1 MTQSFTGK
9 LTSADHK
16 SHIPVSF
23 EVPEGTT
30 RLTISIET
38 SPVRASGALF
48 DNMVCL
54 SLFGPK
60 GARGARHNNPD
71 RTIII
76 EATYASPGYVSGP
89 IEPGEWTVF
98 MDTFRVLGPD
108 PLNWEISVNIETD
121 PIEEKVPFTEPLLA
135 ETGPGW
141 YRGDLHAHSLH
152 SDADW
157 EIADLVN
164 WAKKRGLDFVTL
176 TDHNTVSGH
185 AEALSLAD
193 DTLLTMG
200 GVELTTHYGH
210 ALTLGER
217 QWQEW
222 RPGTVSGM
230 SMPNI
235 AESVIQRGGTYIIA
249 HPKSPGDPAC
259 TGCRWEYEDMMPG
272 PAKIVEIWNG
282 GVWAD
287 YNEDGLALFYDWLKQ
302 GHRLVATAGTDNHG
316 EDDVTSDFGFN
327 HVFATSRTESA
338 ILEAVRAGR
347 NYLSVGPKLILT
359 ATDHMGNS
367 IPMGGTAENPSSIQV
382 EWSTES
388 EPLTLH
394 FISAD
399 GNFGSKSLSE
409 NTDGTE
415 KSDLMPNGFVMVE
428 LRDSKNRLAAI
439 TNPIFIA

>member
-1 MTQSFTGK
+1 MTQSFTGT

-16 SHIPVSF
+16 NHIPVSF
-23 EVPEGTT
+23 QVPEGTT
-30 RLTISIET
+30 RITISIET
-38 SPVRASGALF
+38 SPVRATGALF
-48 DNMVCL
+48 DNMACL
-54 SLFGPK
+54 SLFGPN

-89 IEPGEWTVF
+89 IEAGEWTVF

-108 PLNWEISVNIETD
+108 PLHWEISVLCEANPVED
-121 PIEEKVPFTEPLLA
+121 HEPFALPVLA
-135 ETGPGW
+135 ETGSGW

-157 EIADLVN
+157 EISDLVN

-185 AEALSLAD
+185 SEVLSLAD

-222 RPGTVSGM
+222 RPGPVSGM
-230 SMPNI
+230 SMPDI
-235 AESVIQRGGTYIIA
+235 AESVIARGGTYVIA
-249 HPKSPGDPAC
+249 HPKSPGDPSC

-282 GVWAD
+282 GVWSD
-287 YNEDGLALFYDWLKQ
+287 YNEDGLALFYHWLKQ

-316 EDDVTSDFGFN
+316 EDDVTSAFGFN
-327 HVFATSRTESA
+327 HVFATSRTEDA
-338 ILEAVRAGR
+338 IMEAVRAGR

-359 ATDHMGNS
+359 ATDAEGSVFAMGET
-367 IPMGGTAENPSSIQV
+367 IEGPAAVQV
-382 EWSTES
+382 EWSS
-388 EPLTLH
+388 DDQPLTLH
-394 FISAD
+394 FITAD
-399 GNFGSKSLSE
+399 GDVSSKALPANSV
-409 NTDGTE
+409 GTE
-415 KSDLMPNGFVMVE
+415 TLDASPNGFVMVE
-428 LRDSKNRLAAI
+428 LRDSQNRLVSI